1 MSFIK
6 EFKEFA
12 LKGNL
17 VDMAVAFVMG
27 AAFGKVVTSF
37 IEKMFAPLVGLMMGG
52 VNLSEQRVV
61 IKEAIVE
68 VADASGKIITKAAP
82 EVAVEWGMFVTAI
95 IDFTIVALAMFLLI
109 KLMNKMKKKEEAA
122 PTAPPEPSST
132 DKLLIEIRDQLKK

>member
-1 MSFIK
+1 MSFVK

-37 IEKMFAPLVGLMMGG
+37 IEKMFAPLVGLLLGG
-52 VNLSEQRVV
+52 VNLSDQRVV
-61 IKEAIVE
+61 IKDAVAE
-68 VADASGKIITKAAP
+68 VADASGAIITKATP
-82 EVAVEWGMFVTAI
+82 EVAIEWGMFITAI

-109 KLMNKMKKKEEAA
+109 KLMNKLKKKEEAA
-122 PTAPPEPSST
+122 PAVPPEPSST